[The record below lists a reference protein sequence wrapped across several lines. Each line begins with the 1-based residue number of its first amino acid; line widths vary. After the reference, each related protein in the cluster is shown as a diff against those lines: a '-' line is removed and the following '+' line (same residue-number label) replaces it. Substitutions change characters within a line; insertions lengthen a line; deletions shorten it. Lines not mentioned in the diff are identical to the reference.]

1 MKFNLLESRLSA
13 GGLFTSL
20 DITLRVA
27 RFPSRDGKTVSEF
40 PLTLEERMTVLDAL
54 FRVQCEIDGSLGFR
68 CACRVGM
75 CGTCALSVN
84 RVPRLACSTRVRNLQ
99 TRIVTLEPLPHYP
112 IIKDLAVSLEPFF
125 AQWRRARPAFR
136 PKNGSATTFAL
147 IGKQSKFQQLAPTKR
162 DCITCGAC
170 YAACSIVG
178 TNRQYLGP
186 AAINK
191 AFLRLL
197 DPRDGGGR
205 ERIEI
210 LDQHLD
216 GVWRCH
222 TQFNCTAVCPRG
234 IDLTDS
240 IVRIKR
246 ALLGPG
252 RRGEA

>member
-1 MKFNLLESRLSA
+1 
-13 GGLFTSL
+13 
-20 DITLRVA
+20 
-27 RFPSRDGKTVSEF
+27 
-40 PLTLEERMTVLDAL
+40 MTVLDAL
-54 FRVQCEIDGSLGFR
+54 FHVQRYVDGSLGFR

-84 RVPRLACSTRVRNLQ
+84 RVPRLACSTAVRSL
-99 TRIVTLEPLPHYP
+99 RSEIITLEPLPHYP
-112 IIKDLAVSLEPFF
+112 IIKDVAVSLEPFF
-125 AQWRRARPAFR
+125 VQWRHAHPAFR
-136 PKNGSATTFAL
+136 PKNGHATTFAL
-147 IGKQSKFQQLAPTKR
+147 IDKRSKFQQLAPTKR

-170 YAACSIVG
+170 YAACSITG
-178 TNRQYLGP
+178 MNRQYLGP

-197 DPRDGGGR
+197 DPRDAGGQ
-205 ERIEI
+205 ERLKI
-210 LDQHLD
+210 LDRNVD

-246 ALLGPG
+246 ELLRPG
-252 RRGEA
+252 SLCET

>member
-1 MKFNLLESRLSA
+1 M
-13 GGLFTSL
+13 L

-27 RFPSRDGKTVSEF
+27 RFPACDGKRVSEF
-40 PLTLEERMTVLDAL
+40 RLTLEERMTVLDAL
-54 FRVQCEIDGSLGFR
+54 FRAQRDTDGSLGFR

-75 CGTCALSVN
+75 CGTCALYVN
-84 RVPRLACSTRVRNLQ
+84 RVPRLACSTRIQSLRSD
-99 TRIVTLEPLPHYP
+99 IVTLEPLPHYP
-112 IIKDLAVSLEPFF
+112 IIKDVAVSLDPFF

-136 PKNGSATTFAL
+136 PKNDSAATLAL
-147 IGKQSKFQQLAPTKR
+147 IGKQSKFQQFAPTKR

-170 YAACSIVG
+170 YAACSITG
-178 TNRQYLGP
+178 TNRHYLGP

-197 DPRDGGGR
+197 DPRDAGGQDR
-205 ERIEI
+205 VKI
-210 LDQHLD
+210 LDRQAD

-246 ALLGPG
+246 ALLRPG
-252 RRGEA
+252 RLGEP

>member
-1 MKFNLLESRLSA
+1 
-13 GGLFTSL
+13 
-20 DITLRVA
+20 
-27 RFPSRDGKTVSEF
+27 
-40 PLTLEERMTVLDAL
+40 MTVLDAL
-54 FRVQCEIDGSLGFR
+54 VRVQREMDGSLGFR

-84 RVPRLACSTRVRNLQ
+84 RVPRLACSTRVQSLGSDV
-99 TRIVTLEPLPHYP
+99 VTLEPLPHYP
-112 IIKDLAVSLEPFF
+112 VVKDVAVSLEPFF

-136 PKNGSATTFAL
+136 PKHGDAATIAL
-147 IGKQSKFQQLAPTKR
+147 IGKQSKFQELAPPKR

-170 YAACSIVG
+170 YAACSIAG

-197 DPRDGGGR
+197 DPRDAGGQ
-205 ERIEI
+205 ERVQI
-210 LDQHLD
+210 LNRQVD

-246 ALLGPG
+246 ALLRPG
-252 RRGEA
+252 RLGDR